1 MPRHIGGDSTMKK
14 RTLQVIG
21 GLIWSTSERLDV
33 PLGQFAP
40 IVFGWMIG
48 SEGVKVNNT
57 EESNGNG

>member
-1 MPRHIGGDSTMKK
+1 MKK